1 FFTQCTAAFS
11 RFSPQR
17 VGKGHLDTA
26 FSLGPLGRCGRCRSS
41 SPVVSHADNAEPC
54 VCVCVGVCVD
64 VCVRACVCV
73 WGWWGGVVG
82 RGRGVAW
89 TNSLTL
95 QSNMFVCVCVCVCR
109 RVCVGVCVCVC

>member
-26 FSLGPLGRCGRCRSS
+26 FSLGPLGRCGRCRSP

-54 VCVCVGVCVD
+54 VCVCVCMDVRVCI
-64 VCVRACVCV
+64 C
-73 WGWWGGVVG
+73 
-82 RGRGVAW
+82 
-89 TNSLTL
+89 
-95 QSNMFVCVCVCVCR
+95 VCVCVCVWGGR
-109 RVCVGVCVCVC
+109 GIVVGVSSVIVEFCSVWSDKCKWNTNY